1 LKYMAELIQL
11 VQGTVIENE
20 SMSRHSSFGIGGTAS
35 AYITPKNIDDLS
47 KILRFANQHGIQIYF
62 IGSGSNI
69 LVSDNGLD
77 GIVIS
82 PAKALTKLSFDKGII
97 EAESGVMLGHL
108 VKETSKQNLTGF
120 ESLGGVPGTL
130 GGALLMNAGAFGS
143 EISNHLISLKVME
156 MNGEIRTMMRDEIEF
171 SYRQSSLRK
180 DVFILSAIFELE
192 KCEPEI
198 ILEKRLKASK
208 KRKSTQPLKYRS
220 AGSVFKNPQPNLA
233 AGYLIDQVGLKG
245 YRVGDA
251 EISKKHANFFINRGK
266 ANASDITALIRIARK
281 KVEIEFNI
289 MLELEIKT
297 YGFNASE
304 FMPHG

>member
-1 LKYMAELIQL
+1 MAELIQL

-77 GIVIS
+77 CIVIS

>member
-108 VKETSKQNLTGF
+108 VKETSKQN
-120 ESLGGVPGTL
+120 SIKRTL
-130 GGALLMNAGAFGS
+130 NRFT
-143 EISNHLISLKVME
+143 IKLI
-156 MNGEIRTMMRDEIEF
+156 I
-171 SYRQSSLRK
+171 
-180 DVFILSAIFELE
+180 
-192 KCEPEI
+192 
-198 ILEKRLKASK
+198 
-208 KRKSTQPLKYRS
+208 
-220 AGSVFKNPQPNLA
+220 
-233 AGYLIDQVGLKG
+233 
-245 YRVGDA
+245 
-251 EISKKHANFFINRGK
+251 
-266 ANASDITALIRIARK
+266 
-281 KVEIEFNI
+281 
-289 MLELEIKT
+289 
-297 YGFNASE
+297 
-304 FMPHG
+304 

>member
-1 LKYMAELIQL
+1 MAELIQL

-208 KRKSTQPLKYRS
+208 KT
-220 AGSVFKNPQPNLA
+220 
-233 AGYLIDQVGLKG
+233 
-245 YRVGDA
+245 
-251 EISKKHANFFINRGK
+251 
-266 ANASDITALIRIARK
+266 
-281 KVEIEFNI
+281 
-289 MLELEIKT
+289 
-297 YGFNASE
+297 
-304 FMPHG
+304 